1 MPILSDQV
9 FYATALNK
17 MNNRRANE
25 RLCRKERKKTDE
37 HMKTEEMLGLAAVL
51 AGNTDICIA
60 LWNER

>member
-1 MPILSDQV
+1 MND
-9 FYATALNK
+9 YAEK
-17 MNNRRANE
+17 
-25 RLCRKERKKTDE
+25 KKKTDE